1 MSIFKKNKEKENEF
15 AIIGL
20 GRFGGSLARRL
31 EALGHPVLG
40 IDIDP
45 RVAKDISD
53 EITETVVL
61 DATDEDA
68 LRQVDIAAFRTIVVA
83 VSGNFEA
90 DALITSTLKNLGIPN
105 VICVSNSNR
114 HREILLRIGAD
125 RVILPD
131 EESGYQLADEL
142 SIPGML
148 ERLHLSQ
155 DYSLIEIKTPPVLA
169 GKAIDACEPYEVIV
183 VLILRGD
190 ELIVNPDQSTQL
202 QADDILVLVGEKR
215 RLAEFSNLE

>member
-1 MSIFKKNKEKENEF
+1 MSLLKKGKARENEF

-31 EALGHPVLG
+31 EALGHSVLG

-45 RVAKDISD
+45 HTAKSISD

-68 LRQVDIAAFRTIVVA
+68 LRQVDISAFRTVVVA
-83 VSGNFEA
+83 VSGNFET
-90 DALITSTLKNLGIPN
+90 DALITSTLKNLSIPT
-105 VICVSNSNR
+105 VISVANSNR

-131 EESGYQLADEL
+131 EQSGYQLADEL

-148 ERLHLSQ
+148 EILHLSP
-155 DYSLIEIKTPPVLA
+155 DYSLIEIKIPPKLI
-169 GKAIDACEPYEVIV
+169 GKGLDACETYEVIV

-190 ELIVNPDQSTQL
+190 ELIVSPDQAIRFT
-202 QADDILVLVGEKR
+202 ADDILVVVGEKR

>member
-1 MSIFKKNKEKENEF
+1 MPSFSNDKDRDI

-20 GRFGGSLARRL
+20 DRFGSCLARRL
-31 EALGHPVLG
+31 ENLGHSVLG

-45 RVAKDISD
+45 RVVKEIAD
-53 EITETVVL
+53 EITEAVIL

-68 LRQVDIAAFRTIVVA
+68 LREVDITAYPIVV
-83 VSGNFEA
+83 VSISRDFEA
-90 DALITSTLKNLGIPN
+90 SALITSTLKKLGISQ
-105 VICVSNSNR
+105 VICESNTDR

-131 EESGYQLADEL
+131 EESGYSLADEL

-148 ERLHLSQ
+148 ERIELNQ
-155 DYSLIEIKTPPVLA
+155 DFSLIEIKPPQWLI
-169 GKAIDACEPYEVIV
+169 GKGIEVCDDYQVIV

-190 ELIVNPDQSTQL
+190 ELIISPDQYARFL
-202 QADDILVLVGEKR
+202 PDDILLIVGDKQH
-215 RLAEFSNLE
+215 LAEFTNKR

>member
-1 MSIFKKNKEKENEF
+1 MPFFKKNKEREL

-20 GRFGGSLARRL
+20 SRFGGSLARRL
-31 EALGHPVLG
+31 ETLGHTVLG

-45 RVAKDISD
+45 RVVKEISDDIS
-53 EITETVVL
+53 EAVIL

-68 LRQVDIAAFRTIVVA
+68 LRQVDITAFQTVVVA
-83 VSGNFEA
+83 VAGNFEA
-90 DALITSTLKNLGIPN
+90 NVLITSTLKKLGIPH
-105 VICVSNSNR
+105 VISESNSDR

-131 EESGYQLADEL
+131 EESGYQLAEEL

-148 ERLHLSQ
+148 QRLHLSE
-155 DYSLIEIKTPPVLA
+155 DYSLIEIKTPPGLI
-169 GKAIDACEPYEVIV
+169 GKGVEACEPYEVIV
-183 VLILRGD
+183 VLILRGN
-190 ELIVNPDQSTQL
+190 ELIINPDQSARFL
-202 QADDILVLVGEKR
+202 AEDILVLVGEKS

>member
-1 MSIFKKNKEKENEF
+1 MPVFKKNKEKEF

-20 GRFGGSLARRL
+20 GRFGRSLARRL
-31 EALGHPVLG
+31 ETLGHPVLG

-45 RVAKDISD
+45 RSIKNLAD
-53 EITETVVL
+53 EIAEAVLL

-68 LRQVDIAAFRTIVVA
+68 LRQIDITAFRTVVVA
-83 VSGNFEA
+83 VTGNFEA
-90 DALITSTLKNLGIPN
+90 NALITSTLKKLGIPR
-105 VICVSNSNR
+105 VISESNSER

-131 EESGYQLADEL
+131 EESGFQLAEEL

-148 ERLHLSQ
+148 DTLRLSQ
-155 DYSLIEIKTPPVLA
+155 DYSLIEIKTPTGLI
-169 GKAIDACEPYEVIV
+169 GKGLDACERYEVVV

-190 ELIVNPDQSTQL
+190 DLIINPDQSTRFL
-202 QADDILVLVGEKR
+202 PDDILVLVGEKR
-215 RLAEFSNLE
+215 QLADFSNLE